1 MNENVKK
8 QLGTPKNEL
17 EKDTLK
23 YIEPLI
29 TEMIGEDI
37 IGKKLTLKG
46 CLESCFK
53 KGKKFEVRDG
63 SHGVAM
69 ITPEQHFAWV
79 REYFGIGEAPDPT
92 APAPTPAPAP
102 APKDGAVNLD
112 FDSLFD

>member
-1 MNENVKK
+1 MNENVRK

-37 IGKKLTLKG
+37 IGKKLTLAG
-46 CLESCFK
+46 CLDYCFK
-53 KGKKFEVRDG
+53 KGHKFEVKNG
-63 SHGVAM
+63 SRGVAM
-69 ITPEQHFAWV
+69 VTPEQHFAWV

-92 APAPTPAPAP
+92 APAHTSEPERPD
-102 APKDGAVNLD
+102 KLSID
-112 FDSLFD
+112 FDSLLD

>member
-1 MNENVKK
+1 MNEKVRK

-37 IGKKLTLKG
+37 IGKKLTLAG
-46 CLESCFK
+46 CLDYCFK
-53 KGKKFEVRDG
+53 KGHKFEVKSAKQG
-63 SHGVAM
+63 IAKISE
-69 ITPEQHFAWV
+69 EQHFAWV

-92 APAPTPAPAP
+92 VPASTPAPAP
-102 APKDGAVNLD
+102 EDGTVNLD
-112 FDSLFD
+112 LDSLLG

>member
-79 REYFGIGEAPDPT
+79 REYFGIGQAPDPT
-92 APAPTPAPAP
+92 ESGPAAEP
-102 APKDGAVNLD
+102 AVNDKAVSLD
-112 FDSLFD
+112 LDALFD